1 MKKFFLILSA
11 SFLIFDNVF
20 AACSQNG
27 LDWNWSWKSNKS
39 RIEISFNN
47 TVNQN
52 FWISAIRLESRSGK
66 TIKSKNVN
74 IHIAPYGGADTNSNF
89 VGMRGQNR
97 INTSNIN
104 TSSVK
109 QVTLVCQTV
118 SQSYVDNWKLS
129 KIRKK
134 MDNYL
139 ETNSGYE
146 FKFWQQGNSR
156 MHKRE
161 LYLLSNE
168 VWEKKLLSP

>member
-1 MKKFFLILSA
+1 
-11 SFLIFDNVF
+11 
-20 AACSQNG
+20 
-27 LDWNWSWKSNKS
+27 
-39 RIEISFNN
+39 
-47 TVNQN
+47 
-52 FWISAIRLESRSGK
+52 
-66 TIKSKNVN
+66 
-74 IHIAPYGGADTNSNF
+74 
-89 VGMRGQNR
+89 MRGQNR

-146 FKFWQQGNSR
+146 FKFWHLFIAFLVISIIFRFIDEKNKNNS
-156 MHKRE
+156 
-161 LYLLSNE
+161 
-168 VWEKKLLSP
+168 KKGKSK